1 MPTFFNAQIHDD
13 DKPISEVF
21 RSLEFNQAFDS
32 WDKAQE
38 VTTDSVMSTNTPEE
52 PLVPVISETTLEDT
66 MAKLKMENEKLQESN
81 LHLMIMANMAVK
93 ENEQLKMQLE
103 QEKVRFAFVSLQ
115 LESQKNSVTLLRE
128 LNTKLFTENVENQ
141 AKLMLVS
148 GSIILIA
155 FVFWLY
161 QSTWVVGA

>member
-1 MPTFFNAQIHDD
+1 MPTFFNTQNIDD
-13 DKPISEVF
+13 DTPNSEVF
-21 RSLEFNQAFDS
+21 HSLEFYKAFEN
-32 WDKAQE
+32 WEKAQE
-38 VTTDSVMSTNTPEE
+38 GTTDSVMTTNTHEE
-52 PLVPVISETTLEDT
+52 PVISETTLEET
-66 MAKLKMENEKLQESN
+66 IAQLKMENEKLQASN
-81 LHLMIMANMAVK
+81 LHLMTMADMAVK

-103 QEKVRFAFVSLQ
+103 QEKVRRAFISLH
-115 LESQKNSVTLLRE
+115 LESQKNSAVLMRE